1 MHSLSEEIKGKLKTN
16 KKIKI
21 ETKVN
26 NTNEWLRIHKKGAV
40 PQYNVVIRKKV
51 YPRKCL
57 ARIRK
62 MEENII

>member
-26 NTNEWLRIHKKGAV
+26 NTNEWLRIHKTE
-40 PQYNVVIRKKV
+40 KKMIQ
-51 YPRKCL
+51 L
-57 ARIRK
+57 WA
-62 MEENII
+62 